1 MTQSITSRNPRPDT
15 LADVLER
22 VLDKGVVIAGDIVV
36 NILDIELLSL
46 KLRLF
51 VASAQTA
58 QEMGMDWWTRD
69 EFFTSQS
76 NGGGGKN
83 DQVEGKRAPAELEAE
98 NDQLKQRIER
108 LERAIAD
115 RELPEQSEQSNG
127 SGRQAQQE
135 EDR

>member
-1 MTQSITSRNPRPDT
+1 MTQSVSGRNPRPDT

-69 EFFTSQS
+69 EFFTSQAGAGKKS
-76 NGGGGKN
+76 GEVEGGG
-83 DQVEGKRAPAELEAE
+83 RAPAELEAE
-98 NDQLKQRIER
+98 NNQLRERIER
-108 LERAIAD
+108 LEQAISD
-115 RELPEQSEQSNG
+115 GELPERSERPNR
-127 SGRQAQQE
+127 SGKAQQE
-135 EDR
+135 EDH

>member
-1 MTQSITSRNPRPDT
+1 MTQSVAGRNPRPDT

-76 NGGGGKN
+76 TGGGKKN
-83 DQVEGKRAPAELEAE
+83 DEVEGRRAPAELEAE
-98 NDQLKQRIER
+98 NDQLKERIER

-115 RELPEQSEQSNG
+115 RELPERSERSNR
-127 SGRQAQQE
+127 SGDAQE

>member
-1 MTQSITSRNPRPDT
+1 MTQSVSGRNPRPDT

-69 EFFTSQS
+69 EFFTSQGS
-76 NGGGGKN
+76 GGSKKNGE
-83 DQVEGKRAPAELEAE
+83 VEGGRAPAELEAE
-98 NDQLKQRIER
+98 NNQLRERIER
-108 LERAIAD
+108 LEQAISD
-115 RELPEQSEQSNG
+115 RELPERSEGSNR
-127 SGRQAQQE
+127 SGKAQQE
-135 EDR
+135 EER